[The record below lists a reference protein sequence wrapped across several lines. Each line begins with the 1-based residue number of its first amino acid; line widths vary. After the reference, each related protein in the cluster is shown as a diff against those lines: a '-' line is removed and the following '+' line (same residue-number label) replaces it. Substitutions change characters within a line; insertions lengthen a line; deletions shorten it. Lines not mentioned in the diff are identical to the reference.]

1 MKSKTRNSNN
11 KPVTKASA
19 NLRFGYYAKKKAKNR
34 MVAITVKNKPSQ
46 PKREGGVLVR
56 YNTLTE
62 PRKPKT
68 MSPAVAA
75 NKK

>member
-1 MKSKTRNSNN
+1 M
-11 KPVTKASA
+11 PVTKASA
-19 NLRFGYYAKKKAKNR
+19 NLRLEYCAKKKAKNR

-46 PKREGGVLVR
+46 PQKEGGVLVR